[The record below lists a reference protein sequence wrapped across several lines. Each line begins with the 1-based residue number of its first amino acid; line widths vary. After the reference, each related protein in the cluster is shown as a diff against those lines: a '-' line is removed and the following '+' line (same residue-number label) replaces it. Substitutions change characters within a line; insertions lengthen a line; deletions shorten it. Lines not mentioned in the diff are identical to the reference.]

1 MLKKFSFG
9 LLVTTL
15 VFVVIIVIGVQVT
28 APQQPPQDSP
38 SAKWL
43 AVGPYEPQQAE
54 MLFIDSSRATNANGA
69 FAGAPQRSLPS
80 AIWYPKNAS
89 GQYPLIVY
97 SHGFTSSRDETKYLL
112 AQLASHGY
120 VVLAAN
126 YPLTSGSAPGGANA
140 NDAVSYTHLTLP
152 TIYSV

>member
-15 VFVVIIVIGVQVT
+15 VFVAIIVIGVQVT

-43 AVGPYEPQQAE
+43 AVGPYESQQAE

-80 AIWYPKNAS
+80 AI
-89 GQYPLIVY
+89 
-97 SHGFTSSRDETKYLL
+97 R
-112 AQLASHGY
+112 
-120 VVLAAN
+120 
-126 YPLTSGSAPGGANA
+126 
-140 NDAVSYTHLTLP
+140 
-152 TIYSV
+152 